1 MGLEERD
8 SLLMLE
14 FTTRLIMVLTM
25 SLHSLLISYYLGPER
40 RQARSSRVIKLY
52 EERKRERIIFWEVR
66 SKSET
71 AMVLSIAW
79 YIQMSL
85 IRSNQLPHQFSL
97 SQLKRVSTLQKHV
110 AHQAIRVYNEV
121 YRDEKSS
128 QFLVVDTGNVNLD
141 GRIGTIVSYDER
153 SRLFITNL
161 RPTHRHATGSLTP
174 LNITPDNMAPLS
186 KLPWY
191 KYNRDPKKDHIKVA
205 MPNCFPGREGES
217 FSFIFHSSIF
227 QALTDTYKHPENHQ
241 KEALETMIA
250 LLTNKEEQEIEER
263 EVIMKQKIEL
273 RKNMAV
279 FLSTHL
285 ARQDHRNKR
294 QRAHGP
300 KPACTRTVQTSSV
313 WKSKLEHLHTVMKQK
328 EKLQNEHLFTYPFH
342 IGSNSL
348 FTSTKGMDEMN
359 SLCLCPLNE
368 DYEMVN
374 CVGVEPI
381 IVTTTAIQSIFPGVD
396 LDDDAMDFCM
406 QW

>member
-1 MGLEERD
+1 
-8 SLLMLE
+8 MLE
-14 FTTRLIMVLTM
+14 CTARLIMVLTM
-25 SLHSLLISYYLGPER
+25 LLHSLLILYYLGPER

-52 EERKRERIIFWEVR
+52 EERKRERCIFWKVR
-66 SKSET
+66 SKLET
-71 AMVLSIAW
+71 AMLLSIAW
-79 YIQMSL
+79 YIQMAL
-85 IRSNQLPHQFSL
+85 IRSNQLSHQYSL
-97 SQLKRVSTLQKHV
+97 SQLKRVGTLQKHV

-121 YRDEKSS
+121 YRDTKSS
-128 QFLVVDTGNVNLD
+128 QFVVVDTGNVNLD

-153 SRLFITNL
+153 SRFFITNL
-161 RPTHRHATGSLTP
+161 GPTHQDNTGSLTP
-174 LNITPDNMAPLS
+174 LNVTPDNMPPLS
-186 KLPWY
+186 KMPWY
-191 KYNRDPKKDHIKVA
+191 KYNINPKKADLKVA
-205 MPNCFPGREGES
+205 MPNCFPGSKGES
-217 FSFIFHSSIF
+217 YSLIFHSGIF

-241 KEALETMIA
+241 KEAFEIMIA

-285 ARQDHRNKR
+285 PRQDHRNKQ

-300 KPACTRTVQTSSV
+300 MPSLTRTVQTSSV
-313 WKSKLEHLHTVMKQK
+313 WKSKLQHLHNVMKQK
-328 EKLQNEHLFTYPFH
+328 EKLQNEHLFTYPFQ
-342 IGSNSL
+342 IGSKSL

-359 SLCLCPLNE
+359 TLCSSSPNE

-381 IVTTTAIQSIFPGVD
+381 IVTTTAIQSMFPGVD